1 LVRFGFRQML
11 LFKPVFSDMLI
22 SVMCHDM
29 KKKKVKMAHMMS
41 SLQGENLFYPIPA
54 VDLQ

>member
-1 LVRFGFRQML
+1 ML